1 MKALIKKNKIIRES
15 YKNLEL
21 NYYIK
26 SALYNNNIL
35 SLAKKEQL
43 APPALYTSEQHPQA
57 PNKVVGAQTPYGGK
71 SREARGGVLGVSK
84 AIVGKIS
91 RIRNICVLTGR
102 TRAVIQKYKMS
113 RIKFKQNAEAGLL
126 PGIRKL

>member
-43 APPALYTSEQHPQA
+43 APSGITLSAPGKQETPRSE
-57 PNKVVGAQTPYGGK
+57 
-71 SREARGGVLGVSK
+71 